1 MTTFAVAS
9 ASPEVRAGTV
19 EGMDGTREMPSSA
32 SSSNQSLASD
42 SSTSGSSTT
51 VVSPDG
57 PAVSGKWL
65 VLVAVLLGNF
75 ASGFVFTLL
84 SVARETIAKDFH
96 TSPSVVL
103 WAFTGPTLAGAVVGP
118 AWGRLGDLIG
128 QKRLYLMSLFAGAI
142 SSVFVALS
150 WSVAALI
157 GFRTVSAMIGAAI
170 APSSLAIIFKTF
182 GREERVKAMG
192 YWSLVGA
199 GAPVVGVLVGGPIV
213 ETFGWRAIFWGQFPL
228 FLVALVMSRNI
239 NETDKR
245 AAEKFDFPGAVS
257 LAAAAL
263 VLLFAVNRG
272 PIWGWTDARI
282 LALFAL
288 FPLLLIV
295 FVLIEKHTSFPLL
308 ALELMR
314 RRNVAVGI
322 GAQVLAQFSYLGAGL
337 FLINDLLLDKNTGFG
352 LGLASA
358 SRTTI
363 ARPIA
368 FALVAPL
375 AGYLAVRRGER
386 VTSTFGIGLLVVSM
400 LIQTV
405 SPAGKSLPLLITA
418 IAISGFGMGIAW
430 PPLGASVAN
439 AVPERSLGA
448 IGGAQQLLVQA
459 GGAIGTQVMVSLVAT
474 RSGPRT
480 AAAYHRAFAVA
491 LVVAVLA
498 TACASLLRRE
508 VREQRA

>member
-1 MTTFAVAS
+1 MVGS
-9 ASPEVRAGTV
+9 KKVMGPASPTDSPV
-19 EGMDGTREMPSSA
+19 
-32 SSSNQSLASD
+32 SD
-42 SSTSGSSTT
+42 SSLSDA
-51 VVSPDG
+51 VA
-57 PAVSGKWL
+57 PASVHDLNGQPSRKWL

-75 ASGFVFTLL
+75 AAGFVFTLL
-84 SVARETIAKDFH
+84 SVARETIADDLH
-96 TSPSVVL
+96 TSTSVVL

-128 QKRLYLMSLFAGAI
+128 QKKLYLMSLFAGAI
-142 SSVFVALS
+142 SSVLVALS
-150 WSVAALI
+150 WSVGALI

-199 GAPVVGVLVGGPIV
+199 GAPVVGVLIGGPIV
-213 ETFGWRAIFWGQFPL
+213 EAFGWRAIFWGQFPL

-239 NETDKR
+239 PETGRR
-245 AAEKFDFPGAVS
+245 ASEKFDVPGAVT
-257 LAAAAL
+257 LAGAAL
-263 VLLFAVNRG
+263 VLLYAVNRG
-272 PIWGWTDARI
+272 PAWGWTDRRI
-282 LALFAL
+282 LGMFLLSPMLVVLF
-288 FPLLLIV
+288 V
-295 FVLIEKHTSFPLL
+295 VIEKRIAFPLL

-337 FLINDLLLDKNTGFG
+337 FLINDLLLDKNTGFR
-352 LGLASA
+352 LGLAEA

-368 FALVAPL
+368 FAIVAPL
-375 AGYLAVRRGER
+375 AGYFAIRRGER
-386 VTSTFGIGLLVVSM
+386 ATSTFGLALLVVSM
-400 LIQTV
+400 SIQTF
-405 SPAGKSLPLLITA
+405 SPAGRSLPLLVTA
-418 IAISGFGMGIAW
+418 IAISGLGMGIAW

-474 RSGPRT
+474 SGGPRT
-480 AAAYHRAFAVA
+480 AAAYHRAFVVA

-498 TACASLLRRE
+498 TACASLLRVE
-508 VREQRA
+508 VGDPPMSPGSD